1 VQRPVNLIVMHKKME
16 LSEPIKLE
24 FTRENTIKLLLLGET
39 PEKSP
44 YSHKQIAEWCERF
57 WNKYNDID
65 ASEEIDN
72 LMPVLADVETK
83 WDLYLANTYTLDELQ
98 KGNFENVILPI
109 EWFTEWLRDIN
120 A

>member
-1 VQRPVNLIVMHKKME
+1 MHKRME

-24 FTRENTIKLLLLGET
+24 FTRENTIKLLLLGEN

-65 ASEEIDN
+65 VPDVIEK
-72 LMPVLADVETK
+72 LMPVLADVETQ
-83 WDLYLANTYTLDELQ
+83 WDLYLANTYTLEELQ
-98 KGNFENVILPI
+98 KKTFEEVVLPTS
-109 EWFTEWLRDIN
+109 WFSEWLREIN